1 MSIENVVALVHATSV
16 IFTNRVKLDGT
27 SLISITINVL
37 ASASSVSSFRDDYWC
52 SELSTVQ
59 GELSALERFQEGCLQ
74 NKSLRAKTHSLRP
87 ILNHTSSRHKDK
99 DGWFTKRIVRA
110 QETKRSMGSSFV
122 EMLVSNYKT
131 ETLTKTVY
139 LTLKQ

>member
-1 MSIENVVALVHATSV
+1 MQRAQSSPTEFFL
-16 IFTNRVKLDGT
+16 KLDGT

-37 ASASSVSSFRDDYWC
+37 ASASSVSSFRDNYWC

-59 GELSALERFQEGCLQ
+59 VELSALERFQEGCLQ
-74 NKSLRAKTHSLRP
+74 NKSLRAKTHNLRP

-131 ETLTKTVY
+131 ETLSKTVY